1 MAGVVVGVVWVAGCS
16 AGQADPV
23 VTPLVSSS
31 STSPTV
37 SPTPSVDVSADAL
50 YAEAEQVYL
59 RSLEVQKRF
68 ELRMDY
74 SEFPPELEELWADPY
89 LGWGRAYFEEAK
101 AHGWHSPEGSS
112 FEVVSTQLPGVSR
125 DGSEV
130 ALQTCRDAR
139 GIPML
144 DAAGNEVGE
153 GSLVYETLFFKH
165 VDGRLKLFTGTTDQR
180 DSCPFE

>member
-1 MAGVVVGVVWVAGCS
+1 M
-16 AGQADPV
+16 

-59 RSLEVQKRF
+59 RSLEVSERY
-68 ELRMDY
+68 EVHGDY
-74 SEFPPELEELWADPY
+74 SEFPPEYEELLADPY
-89 LGWGRAYFEEAK
+89 LEWTRALFDAGKEQ
-101 AHGWHSPEGSS
+101 GWHVPDGL
-112 FEVVSTQLPGVSR
+112 QLPVTTRSLPGMSR
-125 DGSEV
+125 DGSDV
-130 ALQTCRDAR
+130 ALQTCRDNR
-139 GIPML
+139 GVPTL
-144 DAAGNEVGE
+144 DYNGNQVAE